1 MAHVEPD
8 GLPVDTLAP
17 ALCDA
22 LTDVSTELVD
32 GQHAAHGSL
41 YSVGFYGSTVRV
53 TVVVRMGRGVSPDTR
68 DAVTG
73 AWAALA
79 KAGDDAMRA
88 LARPTGGT
96 R

>member
-32 GQHAAHGSL
+32 GLHTAQGTLTDVGYAA
-41 YSVGFYGSTVRV
+41 YGKNILHLTITVDLGRVV
-53 TVVVRMGRGVSPDTR
+53 TVDDVRRVLADLGGEDAPVLVRGLSR
-68 DAVTG
+68 EG
-73 AWAALA
+73 Q
-79 KAGDDAMRA
+79 
-88 LARPTGGT
+88 
-96 R
+96 

>member
-32 GQHAAHGSL
+32 GLHAAHGRL
-41 YSVGFYGSTVRV
+41 TNVGWYGQRLLLTVSV
-53 TVVVRMGRGVSPDTR
+53 DL
-68 DAVTG
+68 DHE
-73 AWAALA
+73 AAR
-79 KAGDDAMRA
+79 DDALRVERDLGGYDAPVLVRGLTTGRRA
-88 LARPTGGT
+88 
-96 R
+96 